1 MIWWTISL
9 LQLLPALV
17 DAWVAPHPKIES
29 FPVAFS
35 SAADIEQ
42 PSIED
47 VEKPKTT
54 RSKINEIDY
63 CIDPADVSLGSVRN
77 SMTYALNDASNRV
90 VRRILLARSWSS
102 PEALNQSL
110 VQQSKQKQQKKRR
123 SKSPRSD
130 TEYVADQLMA
140 FRNKYE
146 ALENFPFAEE
156 YLDCILALA
165 TLGEE
170 SEKVAS
176 LYKNKVYDE
185 AYRRVL
191 NVLKTVGVSFLVTSE
206 SKQRIL
212 APKLKDQDICLSVMD
227 KLKIKQN
234 PTTSSEEKSNVSSK
248 KRSFWRKNKD
258 APDGIL
264 LTKDAPSITI
274 QLNAVSNIVLRA
286 LLFGGDEELLVIV
299 GTLESDRQGFIECWF
314 PDKRDRPGLDY
325 LDALIA
331 LLRSCYDDRI
341 ITSLDPLVQ
350 LTNSYANAY
359 ERLVATAVELGSGYL
374 KPELSSEESLPKP
387 RTPQEE
393 LGRFAVWETQ
403 FRQGS
408 SAASDSDDI
417 IGSWQ
422 VQDVVGGETI
432 GVTNVTF
439 LENGLVDV
447 AAPLEGRQWQL
458 DPGPTH
464 LDTCT
469 FEVLTAD
476 GNLLKYRGFIDR
488 GARLEAR
495 FSKRPLRIRGS
506 VQFQMRDGAS
516 TKSFYKDIIPINYR
530 TGTTKFVMTKTS
542 TNDR

>member
-1 MIWWTISL
+1 MR
-9 LQLLPALV
+9 
-17 DAWVAPHPKIES
+17 
-29 FPVAFS
+29 AFS

-42 PSIED
+42 PSIDEQVED
-47 VEKPKTT
+47 TKPKTT
-54 RSKINEIDY
+54 RSKVNEIDY
-63 CIDPADVSLGSVRN
+63 CLDPADVSLRSVRN

-90 VRRILLARSWSS
+90 VRRILLTRSWRS

-110 VQQSKQKQQKKRR
+110 VQQSKQLQQSKKKRN
-123 SKSPRSD
+123 KSPRSD
-130 TEYVADQLMA
+130 TEYVADQLLA
-140 FRNKYE
+140 FRDTYQ

-165 TLGEE
+165 TRGEE
-170 SEKVAS
+170 SDKVQN
-176 LYKNKVYDE
+176 LYENKVYDE

-191 NVLKTVGVSFLVTSE
+191 NVLKTVGVTFLMTSE
-206 SKQRIL
+206 SRQRIL

-227 KLKIKQN
+227 KFRPTVSNELKSDN
-234 PTTSSEEKSNVSSK
+234 SSK
-248 KRSFWRKNKD
+248 KRPFWRKNKD

-286 LLFGGDEELLVIV
+286 LVFGGDEELLVIV
-299 GTLESDRQGFIECWF
+299 GTLEVDRQGFIECWYH
-314 PDKRDRPGLDY
+314 DSEERPGLDY
-325 LDALIA
+325 LDSLIA

-341 ITSLDPLVQ
+341 VTSLEPQ
-350 LTNSYANAY
+350 LKLSNSYANSY

-374 KPELSSEESLPKP
+374 RPEVSTEDSLPKP

-408 SAASDSDDI
+408 SAASDANDI
-417 IGSWQ
+417 IGNWQ

-439 LENGLVDV
+439 RENGFVDV
-447 AAPLEGRQWQL
+447 ADPLEGRQWQL

-464 LDTCT
+464 LDTCS

-506 VQFQMRDGAS
+506 VQFQMRNGAA
-516 TKSFYKDIIPINYR
+516 TNSFYEDVIPINYR
-530 TGTTKFVMTKTS
+530 KGTTKFVMTKTI